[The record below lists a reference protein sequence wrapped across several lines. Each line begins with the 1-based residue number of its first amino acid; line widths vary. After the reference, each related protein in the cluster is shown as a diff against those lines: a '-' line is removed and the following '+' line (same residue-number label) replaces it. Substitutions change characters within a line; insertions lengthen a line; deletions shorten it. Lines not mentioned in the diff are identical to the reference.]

1 MQHRCLRKYIF
12 QKIVLFIFLANLQSP
27 VNGGGRTVGR
37 TVTKWNQPMRVHQ
50 RYRAFLTI
58 SMHMFGLA
66 AVVLAPSVAGPLLSL
81 RETFGLRKSRHS
93 NHETKILTTV
103 KRNSYAA
110 ERNERRKCFI
120 KLCKRND

>member
-66 AVVLAPSVAGPLLSL
+66 AAVLAPSVAGPLLSCL
-81 RETFGLRKSRHS
+81 LDSYCQKSPCQAVQLLPFGRAVSHCIRLLH
-93 NHETKILTTV
+93 
-103 KRNSYAA
+103 
-110 ERNERRKCFI
+110 
-120 KLCKRND
+120 